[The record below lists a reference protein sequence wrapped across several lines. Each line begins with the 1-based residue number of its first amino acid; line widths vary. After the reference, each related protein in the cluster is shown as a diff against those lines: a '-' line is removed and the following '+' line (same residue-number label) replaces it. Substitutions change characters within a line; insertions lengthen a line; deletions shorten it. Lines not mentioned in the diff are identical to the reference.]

1 VEVIAMKMSE
11 LAVLFGIF
19 VLIFFSASTFLTSFQ
34 VEQQLPSDIFSGWNA
49 TKNQVEEAREKLN
62 QTITQ
67 FQGSNPLQQIA
78 NSISIAFGLVQYL
91 AVVAYSTLVTIPSA
105 VWGAVNYMSNYFGI
119 PDYITSVIIGLLTV
133 FIVIKMI
140 EFLTGRQGL

>member
-1 VEVIAMKMSE
+1 MSE
-11 LAVLFGIF
+11 LAILFGIF

-34 VEQQLPSDIFSGWNA
+34 LEQQLPSDILSGWNA

-67 FQGSNPLQQIA
+67 FQSSNPLEKIA
-78 NSISIAFGLVQYL
+78 NSISIAFGLVQFL
-91 AVVAYSTLVTIPSA
+91 AVTAYSTLVTIPSA
-105 VWGAVNYMSNYFGI
+105 VWGAINYVSNYFGI
-119 PDYITSVIIGLLTV
+119 PDYVTSTVIGLLTV

-140 EFLTGRQGL
+140 EFVTGRQGL

>member
-1 VEVIAMKMSE
+1 MRLSE
-11 LAVLFGIF
+11 LAILFGIF

-34 VEQQLPSDIFSGWNA
+34 IEQQIPSDIYSGWNA

-78 NSISIAFGLVQYL
+78 NSISIAFGLVQFL
-91 AVVAYSTLVTIPSA
+91 AVTAYSTLITIPTA
-105 VWGAVNYMSNYFGI
+105 VWGAINYMANYFGI
-119 PDYITSVIIGLLTV
+119 PDYITSVLIGLLV
-133 FIVIKMI
+133 VVVVIKMI
-140 EFLTGRQGL
+140 EFVTGRQGL

>member
-1 VEVIAMKMSE
+1 MRMSE
-11 LAVLFGIF
+11 LAILFGIF

-34 VEQQLPSDIFSGWNA
+34 LEQQLPSDILSGWNA

-67 FQGSNPLQQIA
+67 FQSSNPLEKIA
-78 NSISIAFGLVQYL
+78 NSISIAFGLVQFL
-91 AVVAYSTLVTIPSA
+91 AVTAYSTLVTIPSA
-105 VWGAVNYMSNYFGI
+105 VWGAINYVSNYFGI
-119 PDYITSVIIGLLTV
+119 PDYVTSTVIGLLTV

-140 EFLTGRQGL
+140 EFVTGRQGL

>member
-1 VEVIAMKMSE
+1 MKMSE

-34 VEQQLPSDIFSGWNA
+34 VEQQLPNDIFSGWNA

-62 QTITQ
+62 QTVSR
-67 FQGSNPLQQIA
+67 FSPENSNLAQQIM
-78 NSISIAFGLVQYL
+78 NSIAIAFGLVQYL
-91 AVVAYSTLVTIPSA
+91 AVVAYSTLVTIPNA
-105 VWGAVNYMSNYFGI
+105 VWSAINYMSNYFGI
-119 PDYITSVIIGLLTV
+119 PDYITSVVIGLLTV

>member
-1 VEVIAMKMSE
+1 MKMSE
-11 LAVLFGIF
+11 LAILFGLF

-119 PDYITSVIIGLLTV
+119 PDYITSVVIGLLTV

>member
-1 VEVIAMKMSE
+1 MKMSE

-91 AVVAYSTLVTIPSA
+91 AVVALLHI
-105 VWGAVNYMSNYFGI
+105 SNN
-119 PDYITSVIIGLLTV
+119 S
-133 FIVIKMI
+133 
-140 EFLTGRQGL
+140 

>member
-1 VEVIAMKMSE
+1 MKMSE